1 MIDGTYNVTVCTP
14 LGARKGVVELTD
26 DDGTLTAKVDVK
38 GRSQTAVGTVDGA
51 IFTFSGTM
59 KTPVGLL
66 DYRIGGQVNGD
77 DITAVCA
84 TPKGRFSVNGK
95 RV

>member
-1 MIDGTYNVTVCTP
+1 MIDGTYNVTVRTP
-14 LGARKGVVELTD
+14 LGARKGVVELK
-26 DDGTLTAKVDVK
+26 DDGGTLVAKVNVK
-38 GRSQTAVGTVDGA
+38 GRSQTAVGTVDGTMFA
-51 IFTFSGTM
+51 FSGTM

-66 DYRIGGQVNGD
+66 DYHIGGWVDGD

-84 TPKGRFSVNGK
+84 TSKGKFSVNGK